1 MKRSNMP
8 AAKLKGQQIQV
19 VTTPDGTVACF
30 MLDSKGVVYTYA
42 ANGWYALD
50 MIPKK
55 LEEKRDT

>member
-1 MKRSNMP
+1 MP